1 MPESE
6 TTDIV
11 PHLLVLLPRIV
22 KLETQMET
30 ICGEFTRMRNA
41 VELLRT
47 DMTRLLVYAS
57 IGTVVLNAV
66 VVAIVVAA
74 MSLVLK

>member
-1 MPESE
+1 MSEPEV
-6 TTDIV
+6 V

-22 KLETQMET
+22 KLETQMEN
-30 ICGEFTRMRNA
+30 ICSEFTRMRSA

-47 DMTRLLVYAS
+47 DMTRLLVFAS
-57 IGTVVLNAV
+57 LGTVVLNAV
-66 VVAIVVAA
+66 VVAIVVAG

>member
-1 MPESE
+1 MLDSQ
-6 TTDIV
+6 TTDV
-11 PHLLVLLPRIV
+11 PHHLLVLLPRIV

-57 IGTVVLNAV
+57 IGTVVMNAV

-74 MSLVLK
+74 MSMVLK